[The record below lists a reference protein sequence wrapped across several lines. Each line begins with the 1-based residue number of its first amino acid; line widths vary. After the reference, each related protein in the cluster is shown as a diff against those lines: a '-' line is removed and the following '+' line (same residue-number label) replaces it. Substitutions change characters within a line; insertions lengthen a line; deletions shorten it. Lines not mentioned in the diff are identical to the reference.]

1 MFDFLSFFSATRLR
15 LHIDFETLP
24 GSGSQCG
31 ETEVEVRQLETQD
44 LIQRTQR
51 DVTTCSVR
59 AIEYAGNGME
69 VRQLE
74 TQDVT
79 QHTQRDVTT
88 CRARAI
94 ENPGNSGSSSENLIA
109 LIGSRYVNTIN
120 PSSRNEFHDL
130 LQYLEDIRKVVVV
143 NCHLGSLVLTVECNS
158 LEILDKLWEDYR
170 SGHLGKVVQ
179 KCLVSDDI
187 LNILGPTE
195 VKVTTSIN
203 EEEYKACRQHF
214 LNYQGKY
221 H

>member
-24 GSGSQCG
+24 SSGSQCG
-31 ETEVEVRQLETQD
+31 DTEVEVRQLETQD
-44 LIQRTQR
+44 VIQHAQR
-51 DVTTCSVR
+51 DVTTCNAR
-59 AIEYAGNGME
+59 AIEKAANGME

-74 TQDVT
+74 TQDVI

-94 ENPGNSGSSSENLIA
+94 ENAGNSGSSSENLIA

-120 PSSRNEFHDL
+120 PSSRDEFHDL
-130 LQYLEDIRKVVVV
+130 LQYLKEIRKVVVV
-143 NCHLGSLVLTVECNS
+143 DCDLGSIVLTVECNS

>member
-1 MFDFLSFFSATRLR
+1 MTFSLFSATRLR
-15 LHIDFETLP
+15 LHIDFETP
-24 GSGSQCG
+24 PASGSQRG
-31 ETEVEVRQLETQD
+31 ETEMEVRQLETQD
-44 LIQRTQR
+44 LIQHTQR
-51 DVTTCSVR
+51 DVTTCSAR

-74 TQDVT
+74 TQDVI

-94 ENPGNSGSSSENLIA
+94 ENAGNSGSSAEKLIE
-109 LIGSRYVNTIN
+109 LIGSRYVNAIN
-120 PSSRNEFHDL
+120 PSSKDEFHDL
-130 LQYLEDIRKVVVV
+130 LQYLKEIRKVVVV
-143 NCHLGSLVLTVECNS
+143 DSHLGSLVLTVECNS
-158 LEILDKLWEDYR
+158 LEILDKLWEDYC

>member
-1 MFDFLSFFSATRLR
+1 MTFSLFSATRLR

-24 GSGSQCG
+24 ESGSQRG
-31 ETEVEVRQLETQD
+31 ETEVELRQLETQD
-44 LIQRTQR
+44 LIQHTQR
-51 DVTTCSVR
+51 DVTTCSAR
-59 AIEYAGNGME
+59 AIEYAGSGME

-74 TQDVT
+74 TQDVI

-94 ENPGNSGSSSENLIA
+94 ENAGNSGSSAEKLIE
-109 LIGSRYVNTIN
+109 LIGKRYVNTIN
-120 PSSRNEFHDL
+120 PSSKDEFHDL
-130 LQYLEDIRKVVVV
+130 LQYLKDIRKVVVV
-143 NCHLGSLVLTVECNS
+143 DCHLGSLVLTVECNS

-187 LNILGPTE
+187 LNILGATE

-203 EEEYKACRQHF
+203 EEEYKACRQQF